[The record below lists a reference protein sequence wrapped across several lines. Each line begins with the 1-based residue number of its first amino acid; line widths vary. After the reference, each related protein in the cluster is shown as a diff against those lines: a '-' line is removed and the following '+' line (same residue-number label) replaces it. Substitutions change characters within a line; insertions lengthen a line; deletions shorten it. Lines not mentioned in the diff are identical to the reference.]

1 MENLYS
7 SSWEF
12 EDNIWTI
19 HSDGCIEVKNNSG
32 KVLAINGEEVILE
45 DKVEKSSSQLWIKG
59 SKNSEGYFS
68 LKNKETGKFLTV
80 FTYTCKCSTERFVTK
95 VLYKVWETLKK
106 KLHGVSTFW
115 ADQAVLGSIEK
126 KKLGR
131 L

>member
-19 HSDGCIEVKNNSG
+19 HSDGCIEVKNNLG

-80 FTYTCKCSTERFVTK
+80 FTYTCK
-95 VLYKVWETLKK
+95 Y
-106 KLHGVSTFW
+106 
-115 ADQAVLGSIEK
+115 
-126 KKLGR
+126 
-131 L
+131 